1 MRSVHISVMTNVT
14 LYSGSVTYSEILS
27 ICTISV
33 MTLSMESSLS
43 LATLTRWWSR
53 DRLGT
58 PDLTSI
64 SRSKLDSLIPAASPC
79 RLPCT
84 YNTEQCHLTG
94 LIILQSP
101 VRSETRNSFI
111 WFKWKNY
118 YISRSFKS
126 NELEVFFRQLE
137 TDLRSSRNSRHTTG
151 SEGTAWTVGFPAP
164 PYIH

>member
-1 MRSVHISVMTNVT
+1 MTIILIYFILISTFDSELKWHAMRSVHISVMTNVT

-79 RLPCT
+79 RLPCI
-84 YNTEQCHLTG
+84 YNTEQCHLNG
-94 LIILQSP
+94 LIISALHRAMASMWGLIP
-101 VRSETRNSFI
+101 RSEIWDKKFFYLIQMKKLLYKQKFQIKWAGSF
-111 WFKWKNY
+111 
-118 YISRSFKS
+118 
-126 NELEVFFRQLE
+126 L
-137 TDLRSSRNSRHTTG
+137 
-151 SEGTAWTVGFPAP
+151 
-164 PYIH
+164 

>member
-1 MRSVHISVMTNVT
+1 MYIEQEIDIKSIQISLLIVQHIYWISFVFLIIKDYYLIWFKWLISFMNLFIYFQSKMTIILIYFILISTLDSELKWHAMRSVHISVMTNVT

-43 LATLTRWWSR
+43 LAILTRWWSK

-79 RLPCT
+79 RLPC
-84 YNTEQCHLTG
+84 
-94 LIILQSP
+94 I
-101 VRSETRNSFI
+101 
-111 WFKWKNY
+111 
-118 YISRSFKS
+118 
-126 NELEVFFRQLE
+126 
-137 TDLRSSRNSRHTTG
+137 
-151 SEGTAWTVGFPAP
+151 
-164 PYIH
+164 

>member
-1 MRSVHISVMTNVT
+1 MTIILIYFILISTLDSELKWHAMRSVHISVMTNVT

-43 LATLTRWWSR
+43 LAILTRWWSK

-79 RLPCT
+79 RLPCI
-84 YNTEQCHLTG
+84 YNTEQCHLNG
-94 LIILQSP
+94 LIISALHRAMASMWGLIP
-101 VRSETRNSFI
+101 RSEI
-111 WFKWKNY
+111 WDKK
-118 YISRSFKS
+118 
-126 NELEVFFRQLE
+126 FFYLIQMEKL
-137 TDLRSSRNSRHTTG
+137 L
-151 SEGTAWTVGFPAP
+151 
-164 PYIH
+164 YK

>member
-1 MRSVHISVMTNVT
+1 MTIILIYFILEHFYIWLWVEVT
-14 LYSGSVTYSEILS
+14 CNEICTYLGNDQCYFVQWSVTYSEILS

-79 RLPCT
+79 RLPCI
-84 YNTEQCHLTG
+84 YNTEQCHLNG
-94 LIILQSP
+94 LIISALHRAMASMWGLIP
-101 VRSETRNSFI
+101 RSEIWDKKFFYLIQMKKLLYKQKFQIKWAGSF
-111 WFKWKNY
+111 
-118 YISRSFKS
+118 
-126 NELEVFFRQLE
+126 L
-137 TDLRSSRNSRHTTG
+137 
-151 SEGTAWTVGFPAP
+151 
-164 PYIH
+164 